1 MCANK
6 QKEKVGIPKGPTCST
21 GSTARALQVQLRP
34 GDKREGKKGER
45 EREREGRNRA
55 RKWRSPSSAAVSTS
69 APLCHFDP
77 TPLLCCVVVC
87 HCTDRPGPPPPPP
100 FIHSLTASLPNTFR
114 LCETGPAYPECESG
128 VHSTSFLQSQQ
139 RAIFSPPN
147 IAEWTP
153 TSCQKISMVTP
164 PLELQDFPSPSH
176 PKRAKPSSLAR
187 EVRIEDARSVSER
200 QIRWKEKKA
209 RWTLRADSQ
218 SPGGRVVWL
227 RREGEGCQPVTSPI

>member
-6 QKEKVGIPKGPTCST
+6 QREREREEVGIPKGPTCST

-45 EREREGRNRA
+45 ERERGAQQSEKMA
-55 RKWRSPSSAAVSTS
+55 LALLSSSTS

-87 HCTDRPGPPPPPP
+87 HCTDRPGPPPP

-164 PLELQDFPSPSH
+164 PLELQDFPSL
-176 PKRAKPSSLAR
+176 SSQ
-187 EVRIEDARSVSER
+187 ES
-200 QIRWKEKKA
+200 
-209 RWTLRADSQ
+209 
-218 SPGGRVVWL
+218 
-227 RREGEGCQPVTSPI
+227 